1 MEMLQIL
8 KHLYQQERLDFMTGI
23 LAMEEDNEDCTFE
36 GPVTEAAVLEL
47 LEAGREAELRE
58 LYTNWNT

>member
-23 LAMEEDNEDCTFE
+23 LAMEEDCTFE
-36 GPVTEAAVLEL
+36 GPVTEAVVLEL
-47 LEAGREAELRE
+47 LEAGREAERRE
-58 LYTNWNT
+58 LYTNWNTP